1 MYPFNQLFLTVLA
14 QAGGSAEQP
23 NLLIQLLPMILLFG
37 GLYFLMIAPQQKK
50 QKQHKKMVEELK
62 RGDHVVTTG
71 GIYGE
76 ITSVKPDRFVLK
88 IGDNTRV
95 ELNRSFIQ
103 SKVTPSEEE

>member
-1 MYPFNQLFLTVLA
+1 MYQLQHLIFTTLA
-14 QAGGSAEQP
+14 QAEGSPDQP

-50 QKQHKKMVEELK
+50 QKQHKKMVEELQ

-88 IGDNTRV
+88 IADSTRV
-95 ELNRSFIQ
+95 ELNRNFVQ
-103 SKVTPSEEE
+103 SKGTPSEE